1 MRKEKWII
9 EAYRMADDQGKLDM
23 YMTCRDH
30 REEFDEIEAASS
42 TRNRKVEPQIV
53 SKPAREKWTAADG

>member
-1 MRKEKWII
+1 
-9 EAYRMADDQGKLDM
+9 M

-42 TRNRKVEPQIV
+42 TRNRKIEPQIV
-53 SKPAREKWTAADG
+53 SKPVREKWTAADG